1 VRSISFEQRTS
12 WRDVRGTKAVVKT
25 LPVALAVKGLNVTVG
40 QSLEMIAELKNPW
53 RSPHHTCELTA
64 ACGPLTF
71 SSN

>member
-12 WRDVRGTKAVVKT
+12 SRDVRGTKAVVKT
-25 LPVALAVKGLNVTVG
+25 LRVALAVKGLKITVG
-40 QSLEMIAELKNPW
+40 QSLEMIAELKR

-64 ACGPLTF
+64 ARGPLTF